1 METATLIIGILT
13 LVSTALSPIILAS
26 AYFIQNI
33 QHSKCCGGSEIEM
46 RQNPIPTKDHIP
58 QERIKQIDPVDIKP
72 RKKSDVDDLLDE
84 LVKRRSME

>member
-33 QHSKCCGGSEIEM
+33 QHSKCCGGSKIEM
-46 RQNPIPTKDHIP
+46 RQNPIPIKDHIP
-58 QERIKQIDPVDIKP
+58 QERIKQIDLDIKS
-72 RKKSDVDDLLDE
+72 RKKSDVDDILDE